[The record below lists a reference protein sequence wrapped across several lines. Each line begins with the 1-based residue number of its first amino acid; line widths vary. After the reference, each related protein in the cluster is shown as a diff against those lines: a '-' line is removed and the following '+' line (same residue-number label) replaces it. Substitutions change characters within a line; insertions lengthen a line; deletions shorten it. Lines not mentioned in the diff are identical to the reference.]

1 MGLTKKNVSIVVLL
15 LILASAVAAV
25 DSNCQKVGANGL
37 CILCSPGKVAFNG
50 NCIDSIL
57 HCL

>member
-1 MGLTKKNVSIVVLL
+1 MRLAKKNFNIALL
-15 LILASAVAAV
+15 LLVLASAVATV